1 MQNILQRLHLTRRPR
16 VKTHSNHTYDTILVL
31 RTLKVTLATPS
42 RRVSSKYSTCR
53 GKRTWSLGS
62 HGGEVMKWK
71 MLFKARARRQ
81 QKTRER
87 AFGRLSSA
95 HLSREASAFQRLVCK
110 RLSDTSGPL
119 LRFQSGRRTL
129 MKQMAKV

>member
-1 MQNILQRLHLTRRPR
+1 MQNILQRLHLTRGPR

-42 RRVSSKYSTCR
+42 RRVSGKYSTCR
-53 GKRTWSLGS
+53 GKRTWSLRS
-62 HGGEVMKWK
+62 HGGGNEMENA
-71 MLFKARARRQ
+71 FQSPCTAPA
-81 QKTRER
+81 KTRER
-87 AFGRLSSA
+87 AFGRRSSA
-95 HLSREASAFQRLVCK
+95 HLSREASAFQRRVRK
-110 RLSDTSGPL
+110 QLSDTSGPL